1 MTATT
6 SDDRTRALDAR
17 DKARSDAHAANCAL
31 WATFW
36 TSAGDLAEART
47 QAFAARAARDRAED
61 EWDTNYGD
69 FDDAA

>member
-6 SDDRTRALDAR
+6 PDDRTRALDTR

-31 WATFW
+31 WYE
-36 TSAGDLAEART
+36 TSAGDVAEART

>member
-31 WATFW
+31 W
-36 TSAGDLAEART
+36 SAAMGAAAEART